1 MILNNINNLI
11 EEVETFST
19 VQRIFRYN
27 PLNTLYLWVYRAFN
41 YEVIDFLQPLL
52 EKIDNI
58 ISYFDSTDYKASKYI
73 NKIDLGEL
81 VNKSKLDSDSDKMSV
96 LKNIFTNINQFIGSL
111 FRCYIDELVDNKINI
126 ANVTSVSSLLSIKNN
141 SESKQKLVDLIDDYT
156 NLLSKKPTSA
166 INIISELKRR
176 YMNSKFINEI
186 SLDLDKQVTTYIA
199 TKQELSDKASIMR
212 KSVL

>member
-11 EEVETFST
+11 EEVESFNTA
-19 VQRIFRYN
+19 QRIFRYN
-27 PLNTLYLWVYRAFN
+27 PLNALYLWIYRAFN

-52 EKIDNI
+52 EKIDDT

-73 NKIDLGEL
+73 NKVDLGEL
-81 VNKSKLDSDSDKMSV
+81 INKSKLDSDSDKMSV
-96 LKNIFTNINQFIGSL
+96 LKNIFTNINQFISSL
-111 FRCYIDELVDNKINI
+111 FRCYIDELVDNKISI
-126 ANVTSVSSLLSIKNN
+126 SNVTSVSSLLSIKNN
-141 SESKQKLVDLIDDYT
+141 LDSKQKLVDLVDDYT

-166 INIISELKRR
+166 LNIISELKRR

-186 SLDLDKQVTTYIA
+186 SLDLDKQVTSYIA
-199 TKQELSDKASIMR
+199 AKQELADKTSIMR

>member
-11 EEVETFST
+11 EEVESFGTI
-19 VQRIFRYN
+19 QRIFRYN
-27 PLNTLYLWVYRAFN
+27 PLNTLYLWIYRAFN

-52 EKIDNI
+52 EKIDDI

-81 VNKSKLDSDSDKMSV
+81 INKSKLDSDSDKMSV
-96 LKNIFTNINQFIGSL
+96 LKNIFTNINQFISSL
-111 FRCYIDELVDNKINI
+111 FRCYIDELVDNKISVS
-126 ANVTSVSSLLSIKNN
+126 NVTSVSSLLSIKNN
-141 SESKQKLVDLIDDYT
+141 SDSKQKLVDLVDDYT

-166 INIISELKRR
+166 LNVISELKRR

-186 SLDLDKQVTTYIA
+186 SLDLDKHVASYVA